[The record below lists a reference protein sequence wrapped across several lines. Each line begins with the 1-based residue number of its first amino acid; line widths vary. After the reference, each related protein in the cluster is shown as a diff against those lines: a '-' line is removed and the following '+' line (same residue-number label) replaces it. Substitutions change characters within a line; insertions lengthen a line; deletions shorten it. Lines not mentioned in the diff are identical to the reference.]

1 MHKNTAIKVKNL
13 TKTYK
18 LYDKPIDRLKE
29 SLHPLG
35 KKYHKDFYA
44 LNNVSFEIK
53 KGETVGIVGK
63 NGSGKS
69 TLLKIITGVLT
80 PTSGRVTIH
89 GKISAILELG
99 AGFNPEM
106 TGLENIYLNTSINGM
121 NKAQTDKK
129 IDEIVAFAELG
140 EFIHQPIK
148 TYSSGMKAR
157 LAFAV
162 SINVDPDILIVD
174 EALSVGDAAFARKC
188 FAKMEDIRSKG
199 ATILFVSHSEGSIVS
214 LCNRAIWISNGNQII
229 DGTPKLVTGLYMKH
243 INENKVDKSKIEKEY
258 ESLVNN
264 EEEEEEEK
272 TKESKEAKEQN
283 NSKLKIC
290 PERNALGVQ
299 NSTLKNSSI
308 EEFFNPALKPSST
321 IYYEEKGAKISNV
334 KITTLDGKEVNM
346 LSQGNQYNIEFK
358 INFLKNIYCVI
369 GCNITDKSG
378 IYLSGAVYPAILS
391 CKEYACFNQDASI
404 LMKFN
409 FTASLNENDYFLS
422 CMLVDNEGDEPHKIK
437 DAYMFKILRKSK
449 TSNAFVDLI
458 QPSNLI
464 YAQGK

>member
-1 MHKNTAIKVKNL
+1 MNKNTAIKVQNL

-18 LYDKPIDRLKE
+18 LYSKPIDRLKE
-29 SLHPLG
+29 SLHPLK

-53 KGETVGIVGK
+53 KGETVGIIGK

-80 PTSGRVTIH
+80 PTSGKVNIH

-106 TGLENIYLNTSINGM
+106 TGLENIYLNNSINGLT
-121 NKAQTDKK
+121 KEQTDKRIK
-129 IDEIVAFAELG
+129 DIVDFAELG

-188 FAKMEDIRSKG
+188 FAKMEEIRSKG

-214 LCNRAIWISNGNQII
+214 LCNRAIWISQGNQII

-243 INENKVDKSKIEKEY
+243 INDSKVDKQVIIKEY
-258 ESLVNN
+258 EELEKNSIN
-264 EEEEEEEK
+264 EDEEK
-272 TKESKEAKEQN
+272 SKQEVKSKTINKQLMIN
-283 NSKLKIC
+283 NYKQAT
-290 PERNALGVQ
+290 N
-299 NSTLKNSSI
+299 SI
-308 EEFFNPALKPSST
+308 EEYYDPNLKPKST
-321 IYYEEKGAKISNV
+321 IYYEEKGAKISDV
-334 KITTLDGKEVNM
+334 KITTLDGKEVNV
-346 LSQGNQYNIEFK
+346 LSQNKNYHFKYKISYIDSFEKVQFGMMIKDTKGTPLAGGVLPSKRNFKKIDNNNYEVIFEFR
-358 INFLKNIYCVI
+358 C
-369 GCNITDKSG
+369 
-378 IYLSGAVYPAILS
+378 
-391 CKEYACFNQDASI
+391 
-404 LMKFN
+404 
-409 FTASLNENDYFLS
+409 FLS
-422 CMLVDNEGDEPHKIK
+422 SGQYFMNCSTRMIEDGFFKLLSKISDVYTFKVIQNEDTINT
-437 DAYMFKILRKSK
+437 ATI
-449 TSNAFVDLI
+449 
-458 QPSNLI
+458 NLI
-464 YAQGK
+464 MKGEINEL

>member
-1 MHKNTAIKVKNL
+1 MNKNTAIKVQNL

-18 LYDKPIDRLKE
+18 LYTKPIERLKE
-29 SLHPLG
+29 SLHPFK
-35 KKYHKDFYA
+35 KKYHREFHA
-44 LNNVSFEIK
+44 LNDVSFEIK
-53 KGETVGIVGK
+53 KGETVGIIGK

-80 PTSGRVTIH
+80 PTSGKVMVY

-162 SINVDPDILIVD
+162 SINVEPDILIVD
-174 EALSVGDAAFARKC
+174 EALSVGDAAFSRKC
-188 FAKMEDIRSKG
+188 FAKMEEIRAKG

-243 INENKVDKSKIEKEY
+243 INENKIDKSKIENEY
-258 ESLVNN
+258 EALVNSKD
-264 EEEEEEEK
+264 ETQKEK
-272 TKESKEAKEQN
+272 ISKDD
-283 NSKLKIC
+283 NSTLNIK
-290 PERNALGVQ
+290 NT
-299 NSTLKNSSI
+299 TLKNSSI
-308 EEFFNPALKPSST
+308 EEFFNPSLKPTST
-321 IYYEEKGAKISNV
+321 IYYEEKGAKISDV
-334 KITTLDGKEVNM
+334 KITTLDGKEVNVLTQGKEYIYSYKVNPFQILEKVQFGFLIKRKDGINLGGGAFPSRDKYLDVLEKKVEVRIKFICSLNDGEYFFNCGV
-346 LSQGNQYNIEFK
+346 LSLIDNKIDYSHRIIDAYIIKVRSEVKYITAN
-358 INFLKNIYCVI
+358 INFIKDI
-369 GCNITDKSG
+369 
-378 IYLSGAVYPAILS
+378 
-391 CKEYACFNQDASI
+391 
-404 LMKFN
+404 
-409 FTASLNENDYFLS
+409 
-422 CMLVDNEGDEPHKIK
+422 KIK
-437 DAYMFKILRKSK
+437 EI
-449 TSNAFVDLI
+449 N
-458 QPSNLI
+458 
-464 YAQGK
+464 

>member
-1 MHKNTAIKVKNL
+1 MNKNTAIKVQNL

-29 SLHPLG
+29 SLHPLK
-35 KKYHKDFYA
+35 KKYHKEFYA

-53 KGETVGIVGK
+53 KGETVGIIGK

-80 PTSGRVTIH
+80 PTAGRVAIH

-162 SINVDPDILIVD
+162 SINVEPDILIVD
-174 EALSVGDAAFARKC
+174 EALSVGDSAFQRKC
-188 FAKMEDIRSKG
+188 FAKMEEIRAKG

-243 INENKVDKSKIEKEY
+243 INENKIDKNKIEKEY
-258 ESLVNN
+258 EALVNSKD
-264 EEEEEEEK
+264 ETEK
-272 TKESKEAKEQN
+272 EKISKED
-283 NSKLKIC
+283 NSTLNIK
-290 PERNALGVQ
+290 

-308 EEFFNPALKPSST
+308 EEFFNPALKPTST
-321 IYYEEKGAKISNV
+321 IYYEEKGAKISDV
-334 KITTLDGKEVNM
+334 KITTLDGKEVNV
-346 LSQGNQYNIEFK
+346 LSQGKQYCIEFK
-358 INFLKNIYCVI
+358 VIFLTNITCVI

-378 IYLSGAVYPAILS
+378 IYLSGVVYPAILS

-422 CMLVDNEGDEPHKIK
+422 CMLADNEGDEPHKIK

-458 QPSNLI
+458 QPSDLI
-464 YAQGK
+464 YTQGK